1 MPESPPD
8 NTLSGTGMEHLDLF
22 QRLGLALAIGLLMGV
37 ERGWQ
42 AREAEHGGAVA
53 GIRTFALI
61 GLLGGIVG
69 WFGQTLGPLALG
81 AGVLALA
88 AVVVASHILRAG
100 KGEQNA
106 GVTTQVAEMIAFS
119 LGAMAVMGE
128 GAAAAAGGVVATAL
142 LGAKDTLHGWLRKLE
157 RLELR
162 AAIKLLLISVV
173 LLPVLPNQGYGP
185 EQVLNPYKLWLLVVM
200 VAGISFIGY
209 FAIKIAG
216 PRIGSLL
223 TGVFG
228 GLASSTALTVSFA
241 RMGRESPGMQPLLSA
256 GIALANTTMYVRLWL
271 IVFVLNRGIGEQLLV
286 PLGCM
291 AVAGLVATWMLWRA
305 REEEGKPG
313 ATALSNPFEL
323 GMAIKFAILLSLV
336 LLASKLLQSWGGS
349 AGLYLLSALAG
360 LADVDAVALSMAQMG
375 GKSVALTVA
384 ATAITIAAFVN
395 TGVKAALVWGLCGG
409 LMARRIVLAM
419 TGMVV
424 AGGAGLSLRW
434 LGV

>member
-1 MPESPPD
+1 
-8 NTLSGTGMEHLDLF
+8 MEHLELF

-42 AREAEHGGAVA
+42 AREVEHGGSIA

-61 GLLGGIVG
+61 GLLGGVVG
-69 WFGQTLGPLALG
+69 WFGQSAGPIALA
-81 AGVLALA
+81 AGFLALA
-88 AVVVASHILRAG
+88 AVVVASHVRRAIS
-100 KGEQNA
+100 GEQNT
-106 GVTTQVAEMIAFS
+106 GVTTEVAELAAFAF
-119 LGAMAVMGE
+119 GAMAAMGE

-157 RLELR
+157 KLELR
-162 AAIKLLLISVV
+162 AALKLLLISVV
-173 LLPVLPNQGYGP
+173 LLPVLPNEGYGP
-185 EQVLNPYKLWLLVVM
+185 EQVLNPYKLWLLVVL

-228 GLASSTALTVSFA
+228 GLASSTALTVSFS
-241 RMGRESPGMQPLLSA
+241 RMGREGPGMQPQLAA
-256 GIALANTTMYVRLWL
+256 GIALANATMLLRLWFIL
-271 IVFVLNRGIGEQLLV
+271 FLLNHRIGEQLVL

-291 AVAGLVATWMLWRA
+291 AVAGGICTVVLWRA

-313 ATALSNPFEL
+313 AMVLSNPFEL
-323 GMAIKFAILLSLV
+323 GMAIKFAALLALV
-336 LLASKLLQSWGGS
+336 MVASKLLQMWGGP
-349 AGLYLLSALAG
+349 AGLYLLAAGAG

-384 ATAITIAAFVN
+384 ATAVTIAAFVN
-395 TGVKAALVWGLCGG
+395 TGVKAALVAGLCGG
-409 LMARRIVLAM
+409 LMARRIAVAMAVMVLA
-419 TGMVV
+419 G
-424 AGGAGLSLRW
+424 AAGLTARW

>member
-1 MPESPPD
+1 MD
-8 NTLSGTGMEHLDLF
+8 NLALF
-22 QRLGLALAIGLLMGV
+22 ERLGLALAIGLLMGV

-42 AREAEHGGAVA
+42 AREAAHGGALA

-61 GLLGGIVG
+61 GLLGGVVG
-69 WFGQTLGPLALG
+69 WFGQALGALALG
-81 AGVLALA
+81 AGFLALA
-88 AVVVASHILRAG
+88 AVVVASHVLRAG
-100 KGEQNA
+100 SGEQNV
-106 GVTTQVAEMIAFS
+106 GVTTQVAELTAFA
-119 LGAMAVMGE
+119 LGAMAAMGE

-142 LGAKDTLHGWLRKLE
+142 LGAKDTLHGWLRKIE
-157 RLELR
+157 QLELR

-241 RMGRESPGMQPLLSA
+241 RMGREGPGMQPLLAA
-256 GIALANTTMYVRLWL
+256 GVALANTTMYARLWL
-271 IVFVLNRGIGEQLLV
+271 IVFVLNQHMGEMLAL

-291 AVAGLVATWMLWRA
+291 AAAGLVCTWLLWRA

-313 ATALSNPFEL
+313 AMALSNPFEL
-323 GMAIKFAILLSLV
+323 GMAIKFAALLALV
-336 LLASKLLQSWGGS
+336 MLASKLLQAWGGS
-349 AGLYLLSALAG
+349 AGLYLLSAGAG
-360 LADVDAVALSMAQMG
+360 LADVDAVALSMVQMG

-384 ATAITIAAFVN
+384 ATAVTIAAFVN
-395 TGVKAALVWGLCGG
+395 TGVKAALVAALCGG
-409 LMARRIVLAM
+409 LMARRIALAM
-419 TGMVV
+419 LAMIV
-424 AGGAGLSLRW
+424 AGAAGLSVRW

>member
-1 MPESPPD
+1 
-8 NTLSGTGMEHLDLF
+8 MEHIELF

-42 AREAEHGGAVA
+42 AREAQHAGAVA

-69 WFGQTLGPLALG
+69 WFGQTVGPLAMA
-81 AGVLALA
+81 AGFIALA

-119 LGAMAVMGE
+119 LGAMAALGE

-157 RLELR
+157 HLELR

-173 LLPVLPNQGYGP
+173 LLPVLPNQGYGL

-241 RMGRESPGMQPLLSA
+241 RMGRESPGMQPLLAA

-271 IVFVLNRGIGEQLLV
+271 IVFVLNRGIGEQLMV

-291 AVAGLVATWMLWRA
+291 AAAGLIATWLLWRA

-336 LLASKLLQSWGGS
+336 LLASKLLQSWGGA

-384 ATAITIAAFVN
+384 ATAVTIAAFVN
-395 TGVKAALVWGLCGG
+395 TGVKAALVSGLCGG
-409 LMARRIVLAM
+409 LMARRIILSM
-419 TGMVV
+419 TGMVL
-424 AGGAGLSLRW
+424 AGGAGLTLRW